1 MGCDCESITITG
13 DVSLLNRWSPEDLC
27 VSQKVDLYDTAYG
40 NYQSHLYQQV
50 RVETYGEDL
59 GQTSWV
65 TTEESS
71 EIPRLLEMKVDSSV
85 LELGCGSGEYA
96 LHLAEKVGC
105 HLIGLDINAFGV
117 RNANQ
122 LALARGL
129 TSSARFEQCD
139 ISNNLP
145 FDDNA
150 FDAVFSN
157 DVLCH
162 IPGRD
167 RVLGEMFRILK
178 PGGRMLFSDALVI
191 GGMVSH
197 EEIATRSSIGFYVYS
212 PPGENERLIA
222 RAGFRQIRVTDTTK
236 SAEQIAKRW
245 HGAREGRTQELVAI
259 EGIVNF
265 EGLQRFLSCVHILT
279 SEKRL
284 LRYLYFANKGP

>member
-1 MGCDCESITITG
+1 
-13 DVSLLNRWSPEDLC
+13 

-40 NYQSHLYQQV
+40 NYQSQTYRQV
-50 RVETYGEDL
+50 RIETYGEDL

-65 TTEESS
+65 TTEESK
-71 EIPRLLEMKVDSSV
+71 EIPRLLDLRLNSSV
-85 LELGCGSGEYA
+85 LELGCGSGGYA

-105 HLIGLDINAFGV
+105 RLVGLDINAPGV

-122 LALARGL
+122 LALARGVA
-129 TSSARFEQCD
+129 SQARFEQCD
-139 ISNNLP
+139 VSDSLP

-162 IPGRD
+162 IPGRPK
-167 RVLGEMFRILK
+167 VLGEMFRVLK
-178 PGGRMLFSDALVI
+178 PGGRMLFSDALVV
-191 GGMVSH
+191 GGMLSH

-212 PPGENERLIA
+212 PPGENERLIEQ
-222 RAGFRQIRVTDTTK
+222 AGFRQIRATDTTE
-236 SAEQIAKRW
+236 SAARIAKQW
-245 HGAREGRTQELVAI
+245 HQAREGRKQELVAI
-259 EGIVNF
+259 EGATNF

-284 LRYLYFANKGP
+284 LRYLYFASKGP

>member
-1 MGCDCESITITG
+1 VGCDCESITITG

-245 HGAREGRTQELVAI
+245 RGAREGRTQELVAI